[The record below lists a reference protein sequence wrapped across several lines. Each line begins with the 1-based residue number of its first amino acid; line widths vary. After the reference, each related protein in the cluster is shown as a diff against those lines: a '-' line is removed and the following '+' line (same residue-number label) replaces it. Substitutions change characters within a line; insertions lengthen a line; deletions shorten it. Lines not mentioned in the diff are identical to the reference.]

1 MAHKPVRTHSFK
13 LGRYFIDEDR
23 CEGFCDVPTKYHQL
37 HMHILKGKG
46 IRSLISALHE
56 AMHAEG
62 VPATF
67 LDNGRDSAEH
77 IAKFLWRLGWRRK

>member
-1 MAHKPVRTHSFK
+1 MKKVVKTHSFR
-13 LGRYFIDEDR
+13 LGHYHIDEDR
-23 CEGFCDVPTKYHQL
+23 CEGFCDVPTKSHRLY
-37 HMHILKGKG
+37 MHILRGRG

-62 VPATF
+62 VPSTL